1 MRKEICSKN
10 HPGKSHSIVEPG
22 PSAKVAVHFKQSAN
36 SMKNPRILIVVT
48 SAAKMPNGE
57 STGLWLEEFA
67 VPYEIFKGAGA
78 AVTVAS
84 PRGGAAPIDPRS

>member
-1 MRKEICSKN
+1 M
-10 HPGKSHSIVEPG
+10 
-22 PSAKVAVHFKQSAN
+22 HFKQSAN

-84 PRGGAAPIDPRS
+84 PAWGSGSDRPEVGANRRRRRTLAGGV

>member
-1 MRKEICSKN
+1 
-10 HPGKSHSIVEPG
+10 
-22 PSAKVAVHFKQSAN
+22 
-36 SMKNPRILIVVT
+36 
-48 SAAKMPNGE
+48 MPNGE

-84 PRGGAAPIDPRS
+84 PRGGAAPIDPRSELTGADAGRWQEASEKLKNTAPLTAIKAKDFDAIFLALR